1 MTNWRP
7 SSGPSVA
14 MRRASMLERARQYF
28 TAQNVLAVDTPALSH
43 YAASDRNIASI
54 SARTGS
60 GEQLY
65 LQTSPEM
72 YMKRMLAS
80 GYPDIYS
87 ISRVFRDGEAGKR
100 HNPEFTMTEWYRL
113 GFGLGEIIDDTVCFI
128 AACLNLPKLTNN
140 VVQFDYATVFRKF
153 ADVDAF
159 TVSTKEL
166 LRRYDGDERFKS
178 ALGDDREA
186 ALDLIMST
194 VVAPQFAVDQLTVI
208 KHYPADQAAL
218 SRICPN
224 DSRVA
229 DRFEIF
235 CGDLELANGYVE
247 LTDADEQRCR
257 FERDL
262 ESRQASG
269 ESHVTVDEPVLAAL
283 AAGLPACAGV
293 AIGMER
299 LQMLLDQTDNI
310 GDVVT
315 FTPDS
320 K

>member
-1 MTNWRP
+1 
-7 SSGPSVA
+7 
-14 MRRASMLERARQYF
+14 
-28 TAQNVLAVDTPALSH
+28 
-43 YAASDRNIASI
+43 
-54 SARTGS
+54 
-60 GEQLY
+60 
-65 LQTSPEM
+65 M

-87 ISRVFRDGEAGKR
+87 ICRVFRDGETGKR

-113 GFGLGEIIDDTVCFI
+113 GFSLSEIIDDTVGFI
-128 AACLNLPKLTNN
+128 AACLNLPRLTEN

-159 TVSTKEL
+159 TASADEL
-166 LRRYDGDERFKS
+166 LSRYGDDERFKS
-178 ALGDDREA
+178 VVGDDRQA

-218 SRICPN
+218 SRVCPN

-229 DRFEIF
+229 DRFEVF

-247 LTDADEQRCR
+247 LTDADEQRRR
-257 FERDL
+257 FEQDV

-269 ESHVTVDEPVLAAL
+269 EKQFEVDEPMLAAL
-283 AAGLPACAGV
+283 DAGLPDCAGV

-299 LQMLLDQTDNI
+299 LQMLLDQTDDI
-310 GDVVT
+310 GDVVA
-315 FTPDS
+315 FTLES
-320 K
+320 Q

>member
-1 MTNWRP
+1 
-7 SSGPSVA
+7 
-14 MRRASMLERARQYF
+14 MRRANMFERAQQYF
-28 TAQNVLAVDTPALSH
+28 AAQDVLAVDTPALGR

-54 SARTGS
+54 SAHTGS

-87 ISRVFRDGEAGKR
+87 ICRVFRDGETGKR

-113 GFGLGEIIDDTVCFI
+113 GFSLSEIIDDTVGFI
-128 AACLNLPKLTNN
+128 AACLNLPRLTEN

-159 TVSTKEL
+159 TASADEL
-166 LRRYDGDERFKS
+166 LSRYGDDERFKS
-178 ALGDDREA
+178 VVGDDRDA

-194 VVAPQFAVDQLTVI
+194 VVAPQFSADELTVI

-218 SRICPN
+218 SRICPH

-229 DRFEIF
+229 DRFEVF

-247 LTDADEQRCR
+247 LTDADEQRRR
-257 FERDL
+257 FEQDI
-262 ESRQASG
+262 ETRQTSG
-269 ESHVTVDEPVLAAL
+269 DKHFAVDEPMLAAL
-283 AAGLPACAGV
+283 DAGLPDCAGV

-299 LQMLLDQTDNI
+299 LQMLLDQSEDI

-315 FTPDS
+315 FTL
-320 K
+320 

>member
-1 MTNWRP
+1 
-7 SSGPSVA
+7 
-14 MRRASMLERARQYF
+14 MRRAKMFERARQYF
-28 TAQNVLAVDTPALSH
+28 AAQDVLAVDTPALGR
-43 YAASDRNIASI
+43 YAASDTNIASI
-54 SARTGS
+54 SAQTES
-60 GEQLY
+60 GEQRY

-87 ISRVFRDGEAGKR
+87 ICRVFRDGETGKR

-113 GFGLGEIIDDTVCFI
+113 GFSLSEIIDDTVGFI
-128 AACLNLPKLTNN
+128 AACLNLPRLTEN

-159 TVSTKEL
+159 TASADEL
-166 LRRYDGDERFKS
+166 LSRYGDDERFKS
-178 ALGDDREA
+178 VVGDDRQA

-218 SRICPN
+218 SRVCPN

-229 DRFEIF
+229 DRFEVF

-247 LTDADEQRCR
+247 LTDADEQRRR
-257 FERDL
+257 FEQDV

-269 ESHVTVDEPVLAAL
+269 EKQFEVDEPMLAAL
-283 AAGLPACAGV
+283 DAGLPDCAGV

-299 LQMLLDQTDNI
+299 LQMLLDQTDDI
-310 GDVVT
+310 GDVVA
-315 FTPDS
+315 FTLES
-320 K
+320 Q

>member
-1 MTNWRP
+1 MANWRP

-14 MRRASMLERARQYF
+14 MRRAEMFERARQYF
-28 TAQNVLAVDTPALSH
+28 AAQDVLAVDTPALGR
-43 YAASDRNIASI
+43 YAASDTNIASI
-54 SARTGS
+54 SAQTGS
-60 GEQLY
+60 GEELY

-87 ISRVFRDGEAGKR
+87 ICRVFRDGEAGKR

-113 GFGLGEIIDDTVCFI
+113 GFSLSEIIDDTVGFI
-128 AACLNLPKLTNN
+128 AACLDLPRLTEN
-140 VVQFDYATVFRKF
+140 VVQFDYATVFKKF

-159 TVSTKEL
+159 TASADEL
-166 LRRYDGDERFKS
+166 LSRYGDDERFKS
-178 ALGDDREA
+178 VLGDDRQA
-186 ALDLIMST
+186 ALDLTMST
-194 VVAPQFAVDQLTVI
+194 VVAPQFAVNQLTVI

-218 SRICPN
+218 SRVCPN

-229 DRFEIF
+229 DRFEVF
-235 CGDLELANGYVE
+235 CADLELANGYVE
-247 LTDADEQRCR
+247 LTDADEQRRR
-257 FERDL
+257 FEQDV

-269 ESHVTVDEPVLAAL
+269 EKQFEVDEPVLAAL
-283 AAGLPACAGV
+283 EAGLPDCAGV

-299 LQMLLDQTDNI
+299 LQMLLDQTDDI

-315 FTPDS
+315 FTLES
-320 K
+320 Q